1 MTTPAVPGPP
11 AVSEVQAAM
20 AAQAQMRNERIATQI
35 SAAPLPAFQPSLA
48 DRVALPQTAADRDRE
63 FLQKVAPAAEAAAN
77 QNAIGVLTRAAGRPM
92 GPVDPRLAPTTPF
105 HPELRPG
112 APRPARM
119 QLPMQAGQGQPKPDP
134 IADHLRGDGFG
145 RLGVTIDDAM
155 TQSLTGAM
163 YLQWVRMARY
173 PWWWGP
179 IVGGLV
185 QVEQM
190 LARDN
195 ALFQASRMPAVTKS
209 IFESNISVAM
219 NWSREQRAAYAARTG
234 GTPVPV

>member
-11 AVSEVQAAM
+11 AVSETQAAM
-20 AAQAQMRNERIATQI
+20 AATVQIRNERIAAQVR
-35 SAAPLPAFQPSLA
+35 AAPMPTFQPSLA
-48 DRVALPQTAADRDRE
+48 DRVTLPPTAADRDRD
-63 FLQKVAPAAEAAAN
+63 FLRKVAPAAEAAAN
-77 QNAIGVLTRAAGRPM
+77 QRAIDVLTRAAGTTA
-92 GPVDPRLAPTTPF
+92 GPVAPTLAPATPF

-134 IADHLRGDGFG
+134 IADHLRGDGLG
-145 RLGVTIDDAM
+145 RIGVTVDDAM

-179 IVGGLV
+179 ITGGLA

-195 ALFQASRMPAVTKS
+195 ADFQASWLPAVTKS
-209 IFESNISVAM
+209 IFSENISAAM
-219 NWSREQRAAYAARTG
+219 NWVREQRAAHAARTG
-234 GTPVPV
+234 GPPVPV